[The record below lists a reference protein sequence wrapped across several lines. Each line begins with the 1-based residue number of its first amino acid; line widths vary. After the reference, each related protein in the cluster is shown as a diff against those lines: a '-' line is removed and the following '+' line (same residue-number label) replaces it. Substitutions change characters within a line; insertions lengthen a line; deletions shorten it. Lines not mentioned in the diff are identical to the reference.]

1 MSATVFW
8 TSLIAKSAYILFL
21 PLTFAFLLAWAERK
35 QSAVM
40 QDRIGANRAK
50 FLGRPFLGLVH
61 MVCDAMKMFT
71 KEDFVP
77 DSQNKLLNT
86 FAPFMAMF
94 FALLTFAVIP
104 FGYQLT
110 IAGQKIGLQVADLGV
125 GVLFVFAMA
134 SLGVYGIVLGGW
146 TSNNNYS
153 LLGGIRASAQM
164 ISYEICIGMTI
175 IGVILALGTLSMQ
188 ELVVLQGYNYF
199 GWIPRWG
206 VIIQPLGFLLF
217 FTAGIA
223 ETKRV
228 PFDMPEGESEIIGFN
243 LEYSSMKF
251 AMFLFTDFIETV
263 VIAAVTV
270 TFFFGGWQIPWL
282 ADTGFAWPWGG
293 TWEIHPNLVN
303 LMRMG
308 AFVAKVGFFCWLMM
322 AIRWTL
328 PRFRYDQLMDL
339 GWKWLLPLS
348 LVNIVVTAFVVM
360 LIG

>member
-1 MSATVFW
+1 MSTALYWSST
-8 TSLIAKSAYILFL
+8 LAKAAYILMF
-21 PLTFAFLLAWAERK
+21 PLTLAFLLAWAERK

-61 MVCDAMKMFT
+61 MVCDAVKMFT

-77 DSQNKLLNT
+77 DTPHRVLHTL
-86 FAPFMAMF
+86 APAVAMF
-94 FALLTFAVIP
+94 FALLSFAVIP
-104 FGYQLT
+104 FGHQLT
-110 IAGQKIGLQVADLGV
+110 IAGQTIGLQVADLNV
-125 GVLFVFAMA
+125 GVLFIFALI
-134 SLGVYGIVLGGW
+134 SLGVYGVVLGGW
-146 TSNNNYS
+146 SSNNNFA
-153 LLGGIRASAQM
+153 LLGGMRASAQM

-175 IGVILALGTLSMQ
+175 IGAILAFGTLSMQ
-188 ELVVLQGYNYF
+188 ELVVRQGGLVF
-199 GWIPRWG
+199 GWLPKWG
-206 VIIQPLGFLLF
+206 VLVQPLGFLLF
-217 FTAGIA
+217 FIAGIA

-263 VIAAVTV
+263 LIAAVTV
-270 TFFFGGWQIPWL
+270 TFFFGGWQVPYL
-282 ADTGFAWPWGG
+282 GDTGFVFLWGG
-293 TWEIHPNLVN
+293 TWEIHPNIVN
-303 LMRMG
+303 ILRMG
-308 AFVAKVGFFCWLMM
+308 SFAAKVVFFCWLMM

-348 LVNIVVTAFVVM
+348 LANVVVTAFVM
-360 LIG
+360 LVAR